1 MFGGTPFLA
10 MSHTQVLYPLTWL
23 TLPLPPHTAHGW
35 LLWLHMVLAGIGAF
49 AWLGAAGRSR
59 HAALFGG
66 MVFALNGMFATRMGH
81 PQYIAV
87 ACWLPWI
94 LWGVEHLFKQLDG
107 VVHTEVG
114 YTGGS
119 TDRPD
124 YRSVCGGRT
133 GHAEAVLVE
142 FDPAAISYAEV
153 VRYFFRLHDPT
164 TLNRQHN
171 DVGTQYRSAIF
182 VSSLEQRR
190 IAAEIVKEEAESG
203 RWRDPVVTE
212 VAELGPFWT
221 AEQYHQDYLDK
232 NPGGYNCHILR
243 DE

>member
-1 MFGGTPFLA
+1 
-10 MSHTQVLYPLTWL
+10 MSNQLEVAT
-23 TLPLPPHTAHGW
+23 
-35 LLWLHMVLAGIGAF
+35 
-49 AWLGAAGRSR
+49 LGAGCFWCVEAIFQDVIGVDRVISGYS
-59 HAALFGG
+59 GG
-66 MVFALNGMFATRMGH
+66 QVENPTY
-81 PQYIAV
+81 QAV
-87 ACWLPWI
+87 C
-94 LWGVEHLFKQLDG
+94 
-107 VVHTEVG
+107 
-114 YTGGS
+114 TGE
-119 TDRPD
+119 
-124 YRSVCGGRT
+124 T
-133 GHAEAVLVE
+133 GHAEVVQIH
-142 FDPAAISYAEV
+142 FDPSV
-153 VRYFFRLHDPT
+153 VSFGDLLHIFWRTHDPT

>member
-1 MFGGTPFLA
+1 MNEAST
-10 MSHTQVLYPLTWL
+10 TTE
-23 TLPLPPHTAHGW
+23 TA
-35 LLWLHMVLAGIGAF
+35 VLA
-49 AWLGAAGRSR
+49 AGC
-59 HAALFGG
+59 F
-66 MVFALNGMFATRMGH
+66 
-81 PQYIAV
+81 
-87 ACWLPWI
+87 
-94 LWGVEHLFKQLDG
+94 WGVEHLFKQLDG

-182 VSSLEQRR
+182 VSSLAQRR